1 MYDIFNEYVATDINL
16 QTLLKLSIFWKNAE
30 NLKMLSFNLND
41 SCFYWTENC
50 EKWWFLY
57 IPQRDLFDW
66 ASVLLANWTYK
77 WNLNKYKQIQKF
89 TDLIFNN
96 KNIFI
101 ENYKINVFNSL
112 NINFLASE
120 MADNIKKYGFNVPNR
135 NSIWN
140 TNATYK
146 KSAIYINNIDEDS
159 DTVNALKRF
168 FTWKIE
174 KKDNTLYATEKDV
187 KIEIIIW
194 EDYNEVFNF

>member
-1 MYDIFNEYVATDINL
+1 
-16 QTLLKLSIFWKNAE
+16 
-30 NLKMLSFNLND
+30 
-41 SCFYWTENC
+41 
-50 EKWWFLY
+50 
-57 IPQRDLFDW
+57 
-66 ASVLLANWTYK
+66 
-77 WNLNKYKQIQKF
+77 
-89 TDLIFNN
+89 
-96 KNIFI
+96 
-101 ENYKINVFNSL
+101 
-112 NINFLASE
+112 